1 MIVIAWT
8 GTPSEAPDLRH
19 IQGEIMRAA
28 LSRTDLTLYAPGF
41 PVNASD
47 PLWRL
52 GDRLVTD
59 HAPRRIDVHLFP
71 LAGDVLDGQRLID
84 RVSEAMHDRQAII
97 GTDRWPLAAPPG
109 ERRSGLL
116 WPDRNGVLIP
126 GNRLHDWNR
135 AILRL
140 AREADERARIGR
152 NAGNTAR
159 AIEKANA

>member
-8 GTPSEAPDLRH
+8 GTPAEAPDLRH

-52 GDRLVTD
+52 GNRLVTD
-59 HAPRRIDVHLFP
+59 HAPRRIDIHLFP
-71 LAGDVLDGQRLID
+71 LAGDVRDEQPLID
-84 RVSEAMHDRQAII
+84 RAVAAMGAKQAII
-97 GTDRWPLAAPPG
+97 ATDRDPLS
-109 ERRSGLL
+109 RLL

-126 GNRLHDWNR
+126 GNRLHDWNQ

-140 AREADERARIGR
+140 AREADERARMGR

-159 AIEKANA
+159 AIAKADA

>member
-1 MIVIAWT
+1 MIVIAFT
-8 GTPSEAPDLRH
+8 GTPAEAPDLRH

-28 LSRTDLTLYAPGF
+28 LSRPDLTLYAPGF
-41 PVNASD
+41 PVAASD

-52 GDRLVTD
+52 GERLVTD
-59 HAPRRIDVHLFP
+59 RAPHRIDIHLFP
-71 LAGDVLDGQRLID
+71 LAGGVRDEQPLID
-84 RVSEAMHDRQAII
+84 RAVAAMGAKQAII
-97 GTDRWPLAAPPG
+97 ATDRDPL
-109 ERRSGLL
+109 RRLL

-126 GNRLHDWNR
+126 GERLHEWNR

-152 NAGNTAR
+152 NAANTAR

>member
-8 GTPSEAPDLRH
+8 GTPLEAPDLRH
-19 IQGEIMRAA
+19 IQGEIMRAC
-28 LSRTDLTLYAPGF
+28 LSRPDLTLYAPGF

-59 HAPRRIDVHLFP
+59 HAPHHIDVHLFP
-71 LAGDVLDGQRLID
+71 LAGDVRDEQPLID
-84 RVSEAMHDRQAII
+84 RAVVAMGARQAII
-97 GTDRWPLAAPPG
+97 ATDRDPLS
-109 ERRSGLL
+109 RLL

-126 GNRLHDWNR
+126 GSRLHDWNR

-140 AREADERARIGR
+140 AREADERSRMGR

>member
-19 IQGEIMRAA
+19 IQGEIMRAC

-59 HAPRRIDVHLFP
+59 HAPRHIDVHLFP
-71 LAGDVLDGQRLID
+71 LAGDVRDEQPLID
-84 RVSEAMHDRQAII
+84 RALAAMGKRQAII
-97 GTDRWPLAAPPG
+97 ATDRDPLRRLLWPNRNGILIPG
-109 ERRSGLL
+109 ER
-116 WPDRNGVLIP
+116 
-126 GNRLHDWNR
+126 LHGWNR

-140 AREADERARIGR
+140 AREADERARMGR

-159 AIEKANA
+159 AIEKADA